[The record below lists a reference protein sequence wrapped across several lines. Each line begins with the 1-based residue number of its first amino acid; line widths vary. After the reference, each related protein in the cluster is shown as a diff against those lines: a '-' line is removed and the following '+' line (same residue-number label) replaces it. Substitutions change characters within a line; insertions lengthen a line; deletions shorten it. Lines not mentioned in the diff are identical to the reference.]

1 MRIFGRFI
9 SQGGEGGRGRV
20 GIAHA
25 IVFKTKLV
33 RDEAYDV
40 DWAGKEALDFNDTW
54 DTMLLNVRW
63 SRELAGEVE

>member
-1 MRIFGRFI
+1 MGRSI
-9 SQGGEGGRGRV
+9 LLM
-20 GIAHA
+20 
-25 IVFKTKLV
+25 FKTKLV

-40 DWAGKEALDFNDTW
+40 DWAGKESLDFNDIW

>member
-1 MRIFGRFI
+1 M
-9 SQGGEGGRGRV
+9 

-40 DWAGKEALDFNDTW
+40 DWAGKEALDFNDIW

-63 SRELAGEVE
+63 RRELAGEVE